1 MDENKKT
8 NLDLTDRAAK
18 VGKQEIDALLNIL
31 KDYREG
37 KHALDQRIRDGE
49 EWWRMRNAEQAAKD
63 GHTNPGFKSK
73 SAWLH
78 NVIQNKHADAMDAF
92 PEPNVLPRE
101 ANDKAE
107 ARMLSSVIPVIL
119 EANKFSRTY
128 SKAWYS
134 KLKFGTGVY
143 KVVWDSSKLH
153 GLGDISVLRA
163 DLLNVFWEPGVE
175 DIQDSRYFFE
185 VIYQD
190 EDALREEYP
199 KLKDVALPH
208 DLVTD
213 KFPEEQKGKAVTD
226 KVPVVHAYYHKG
238 GKLHLTIFVP
248 GHLLFSTEND
258 PSTLPTVDPVTGAV
272 LDPGRAGLADTGI
285 YDHGRFPYVFDPLFP
300 VEKSPAGFGYVDIG
314 RQPQLEIDLMKSA
327 MVQNTKAGAMPRF
340 LYGNDCG
347 INKGEYLDTNNPL
360 VHFDGTLSE
369 LNFRPIE
376 HVPLDGNYLAFLQ
389 DTVQELRDTTGNTDA
404 ATGTAPSGVTTASG
418 LAALQEASGKTSRD
432 ASMTGY
438 DAYQEIVEFVIELVR
453 QFYDAPRTFRITG
466 DMGEEQFVELDNS
479 ALQPQPIMGADGME
493 AGQRLPAFDV
503 KVVPQR
509 KSAYTKMAN
518 NDLALEFY
526 GAGFFDPERCDQAL
540 ACLQMMDFD
549 GRDELIRTIR
559 RNGTLY
565 DLLQQVLQLSAAAAV
580 KNNDAETLMQMQMIM
595 QKTGGMPMTA
605 GMPMQGM
612 PDENAPSAGGVAR
625 TEPSFMTKART
636 AARNA
641 GSPSEGGG
649 MA

>member
-1 MDENKKT
+1 MDRDKT
-8 NLDLTDRAAK
+8 NLDRTDRAAK
-18 VGKQEIDALLNIL
+18 VGKQEIDALLEIL
-31 KDYREG
+31 RGYREG
-37 KHALDQRIRDGE
+37 KHALDTRIRDGE

-63 GHTNPGFKSK
+63 GHGHPGFMSK

-101 ANDKAE
+101 KGDKAE
-107 ARMLSSVIPVIL
+107 ATMLSAVIPVIL

-143 KVVWDSSKLH
+143 KVVWDSTKLN
-153 GLGDISVLRA
+153 GLGDIAVLRVN
-163 DLLNVFWEPGVE
+163 LLNLFWEPGVE

-185 VIYQD
+185 VVYTD

-199 KLKDVALPH
+199 KLKDVQLPH
-208 DLVTD
+208 ELVTD
-213 KFPEEQKGKAVTD
+213 RFPEEQKGRD
-226 KVPVVHAYYHKG
+226 WSNKVPVVHAYYHKG
-238 GKLHLTIFVP
+238 GKLHLTIFIP
-248 GHLLFSTEND
+248 DHLLYSTENEKGVND
-258 PSTLPTVDPVTGAV
+258 PLTGEYQ
-272 LDPGRAGLADTGI
+272 PGLADTGI
-285 YDHGRFPYVFDPLFP
+285 YDHGKYPYVFDPLFP

-314 RQPQLEIDLMKSA
+314 RQPQLEIDIMKSA
-327 MVQNTKAGAMPRF
+327 MVENTKAGAKPRF

-347 INKGEYLDTNNPL
+347 INKEEYLDTNNPL
-360 VHFDGTLSE
+360 VHFDGSLSE

-376 HVPLDGNYLAFLQ
+376 HAPLDGNYLAFLQ
-389 DTVQELRDTTGNTDA
+389 NTVQELRDTTGNTDA

-453 QFYDAPRTFRITG
+453 QFYDAPRKFRITG
-466 DMGEEQFVELDNS
+466 DMGEEQFVTLDNS
-479 ALQPQPIMGADGME
+479 GLQPQEIMGIDGQPD
-493 AGQRLPAFDV
+493 GYRVPAFDI

-518 NDLALEFY
+518 NDLALQFY
-526 GAGFFDPERCDQAL
+526 GQGFFDPQRTDQAL

-549 GRDELIRTIR
+549 GRDELIRTIQ
-559 RNGTLY
+559 RNGTMFEM
-565 DLLQQVLQLSAAAAV
+565 LQNVLQLTAMAAA
-580 KNNDAETLMQMQMIM
+580 KNQDAQTMMQLQQIM
-595 QKTGGMPMTA
+595 ARTGGGQQMA
-605 GMPMQGM
+605 GMSGMAAM
-612 PDENAPSAGGVAR
+612 PDENAPSEGGVAK

-641 GSPSEGGG
+641 GSPAEGGG
-649 MA
+649 IA